1 LSDDTFF
8 PSSRNS
14 SSVPER
20 IAIVSSLQEKFRR
33 ISSTPAYRLVAEAI
47 EQQILSGRIRP
58 GEPIGTEAQLVK
70 QFGVN
75 RSTVREGI
83 RLLEHDGL
91 IRRESNRRLSVGSPH
106 YERLATRSTRAL
118 ILGDVTFRELYE
130 AAIALQIATIE
141 SAAERATPAMISAM
155 EANVARTARMLGDAE
170 EVAVLDT
177 EFHALIGK
185 ASCNRVLQLAREPS
199 DLLIFPTTRLVLSQV
214 KEGPA
219 RLLEAHRKM
228 VDAIMRRDKEAA
240 RLWARR
246 HINDW
251 RKGFERAGNDLDQP
265 IDKIYLKSLVK
276 KDVPAG

>member
-1 LSDDTFF
+1 L
-8 PSSRNS
+8 
-14 SSVPER
+14 
-20 IAIVSSLQEKFRR
+20 SSLPEKFNR

-47 EQQILSGRIRP
+47 ERQILSGSIRP

-91 IRRESNRRLSVGSPH
+91 IRRESNRRLSVGLPH

-118 ILGDVTFRELYE
+118 ILNEVTFRELYE
-130 AAIALQIATIE
+130 AAMALQMATIE
-141 SAAERATPAMISAM
+141 GAAERATPAMIG
-155 EANVARTARMLGDAE
+155 ELEKNIERTAKVLGDASA
-170 EVAVLDT
+170 VAELDV

-185 ASCNRVLQLAREPS
+185 ASGNRVLQLAREPS
-199 DLLIFPTTRLVLSQV
+199 DLLVFPTTRLVLSQV

-219 RLLEAHRKM
+219 RLLEAHRRM
-228 VDAIMRRDKEAA
+228 LDAIVRRDKDEA

-246 HINDW
+246 HLNDW

-265 IDKIYLKSLVK
+265 IDRIYLQSLLK
-276 KDVPAG
+276 EERRAD